1 MLVEVNKLNVNKLNI
16 NNPNNV
22 NNPNYEEHIEFINTK
37 YVRRLE
43 VIRKC
48 PRALSEEEDETFLI
62 WIDNEDE
69 PIRVDSS
76 DFRIIRAAMR
86 ARNGNNE

>member
-1 MLVEVNKLNVNKLNI
+1 MLVEVNKLNI
-16 NNPNNV
+16 NNSNNV

-37 YVRRLE
+37 YVKRLE

-48 PRALSEEEDETFLI
+48 PKTLSEEDEAFLI

-86 ARNGNNE
+86 VRSESNE

>member
-1 MLVEVNKLNVNKLNI
+1 MLVEVNKLNI
-16 NNPNNV
+16 NNQNN
-22 NNPNYEEHIEFINTK
+22 EEHIEFINTK
-37 YVRRLE
+37 YVKRLE

-48 PRALSEEEDETFLI
+48 PKTLSEEEDETYLI

-86 ARNGNNE
+86 ARRENNE

>member
-1 MLVEVNKLNVNKLNI
+1 MLVEVNKLNI
-16 NNPNNV
+16 NV

-37 YVRRLE
+37 YVKRLE

-48 PRALSEEEDETFLI
+48 PKTLSEEEDETYLI

-76 DFRIIRAAMR
+76 DFRIIRSAMS
-86 ARNGNNE
+86 ARILLRVEWNCD

>member
-1 MLVEVNKLNVNKLNI
+1 MLVEVNKLNI
-16 NNPNNV
+16 NNPD
-22 NNPNYEEHIEFINTK
+22 YEEHIEFINTK
-37 YVRRLE
+37 YVKRLE

-48 PRALSEEEDETFLI
+48 SKTLSEEEDETYLI

-86 ARNGNNE
+86 ARKENNE

>member
-1 MLVEVNKLNVNKLNI
+1 MLVEVNKLNI
-16 NNPNNV
+16 NNQNN
-22 NNPNYEEHIEFINTK
+22 EEHIEFINTK
-37 YVRRLE
+37 YVKRLE

-48 PRALSEEEDETFLI
+48 PKTLSEEDETYLI

-86 ARNGNNE
+86 ARRENNE

>member
-1 MLVEVNKLNVNKLNI
+1 MLVEVNKLNI
-16 NNPNNV
+16 

-37 YVRRLE
+37 YVKRLE

-48 PRALSEEEDETFLI
+48 PRTLSEEEDETFLI

-86 ARNGNNE
+86 ARRESDE

>member
-16 NNPNNV
+16 NV
-22 NNPNYEEHIEFINTK
+22 NNPNNEEHIEFINTK
-37 YVRRLE
+37 YVKRLE

-48 PRALSEEEDETFLI
+48 PKTLSEEEDEIYLI
-62 WIDNEDE
+62 WIDNENE

-76 DFRIIRAAMR
+76 DLRIIRAAMR
-86 ARNGNNE
+86 ARNGNND

>member
-1 MLVEVNKLNVNKLNI
+1 MLVEVNKLNI
-16 NNPNNV
+16 SNPNN
-22 NNPNYEEHIEFINTK
+22 EEHIEFINTK
-37 YVRRLE
+37 YVKRLE

-48 PRALSEEEDETFLI
+48 PRTLSEEEDETFLI

-86 ARNGNNE
+86 TRRESDE

>member
-1 MLVEVNKLNVNKLNI
+1 MLVEVNKLNINKSNY
-16 NNPNNV
+16 V
-22 NNPNYEEHIEFINTK
+22 NNPNHEEHIEFINTK
-37 YVRRLE
+37 YVKRLE

-48 PRALSEEEDETFLI
+48 PKTLSEEEDETYLI

-86 ARNGNNE
+86 ARKENNE

>member
-1 MLVEVNKLNVNKLNI
+1 MLVEVNKLNI
-16 NNPNNV
+16 NNPNN
-22 NNPNYEEHIEFINTK
+22 EEHIEFINTK
-37 YVRRLE
+37 YVKRLE

-48 PRALSEEEDETFLI
+48 PKTLSEEEDETFLI
-62 WIDNEDE
+62 WIDNEGE

-86 ARNGNNE
+86 ARKENNE

>member
-1 MLVEVNKLNVNKLNI
+1 MLVEVNKLNI
-16 NNPNNV
+16 NNPNN
-22 NNPNYEEHIEFINTK
+22 EEHIEFINTK
-37 YVRRLE
+37 YVKRLE

-48 PRALSEEEDETFLI
+48 SKTLSEEEDETYLI

-86 ARNGNNE
+86 ARRESDE

>member
-16 NNPNNV
+16 NNPNN
-22 NNPNYEEHIEFINTK
+22 EEHIEFINTK
-37 YVRRLE
+37 YVKRLE

-48 PRALSEEEDETFLI
+48 PRTLSEEEDETFLI

-86 ARNGNNE
+86 AKRESDE

>member
-1 MLVEVNKLNVNKLNI
+1 MLVEVNKLNI
-16 NNPNNV
+16 NESNNV

-37 YVRRLE
+37 YVKRLE

-48 PRALSEEEDETFLI
+48 PRTLSEEEDETFLI

-86 ARNGNNE
+86 ARRESNE

>member
-1 MLVEVNKLNVNKLNI
+1 MLVEVNKLNI
-16 NNPNNV
+16 NNPNN
-22 NNPNYEEHIEFINTK
+22 EEHIEFINTK
-37 YVRRLE
+37 YVKRLE

-48 PRALSEEEDETFLI
+48 PRTLSEEEDETFLI

-86 ARNGNNE
+86 ARRESNE

>member
-16 NNPNNV
+16 NNPNN
-22 NNPNYEEHIEFINTK
+22 EEHIEFINTK
-37 YVRRLE
+37 YVKRLE

-48 PRALSEEEDETFLI
+48 PKTLSEEEDETYLI
-62 WIDNEDE
+62 WIDNEDD

>member
-1 MLVEVNKLNVNKLNI
+1 MLVEVNKLNI
-16 NNPNNV
+16 NNSNN
-22 NNPNYEEHIEFINTK
+22 EEHIEFINTK
-37 YVRRLE
+37 YVKRLE

-48 PRALSEEEDETFLI
+48 PKTLSEEEDETYLI

-86 ARNGNNE
+86 ARRENNE

>member
-1 MLVEVNKLNVNKLNI
+1 MLVEVNKLNI
-16 NNPNNV
+16 SNPNN
-22 NNPNYEEHIEFINTK
+22 EEHIEFINTK
-37 YVRRLE
+37 YVKRLE

-48 PRALSEEEDETFLI
+48 PRTLSEEEDETFLI

-86 ARNGNNE
+86 ARRESDE

>member
-1 MLVEVNKLNVNKLNI
+1 MLVEVNKLNI
-16 NNPNNV
+16 NNPD
-22 NNPNYEEHIEFINTK
+22 YEEHIEFINTK
-37 YVRRLE
+37 YVKRLE

-48 PRALSEEEDETFLI
+48 SKTLSEEDETYLI

-86 ARNGNNE
+86 ARRESDE

>member
-1 MLVEVNKLNVNKLNI
+1 MLVEVNKLNI
-16 NNPNNV
+16 NESNN
-22 NNPNYEEHIEFINTK
+22 EEHIEFINTK
-37 YVRRLE
+37 YVKRLE

-48 PRALSEEEDETFLI
+48 PRTLSEEEDETFLI

-86 ARNGNNE
+86 ARRESNE